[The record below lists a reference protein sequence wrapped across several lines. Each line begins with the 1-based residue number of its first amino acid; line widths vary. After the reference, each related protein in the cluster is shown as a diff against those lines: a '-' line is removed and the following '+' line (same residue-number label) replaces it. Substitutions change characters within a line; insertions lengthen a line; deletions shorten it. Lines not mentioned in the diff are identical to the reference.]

1 MPIKRDDFS
10 HDRTRGIV
18 HMEADN
24 FAQLYAKRDGSGFHI
39 GLFEDKY
46 EWHFNPAAMR
56 DAVAFFNRLL
66 EIVDKD

>member
-1 MPIKRDDFS
+1 MPIKRDDFANEPP
-10 HDRTRGIV
+10 RGIV
-18 HMEADN
+18 HMEASN
-24 FAQLYAKRDGSGFHI
+24 FAQLYARRSGSGFDV